1 MCRIRKCRQ
10 RQPIES
16 IEHLMN
22 SLEEVL
28 EYGSAVCLSMVEAF
42 ANPSAWSD
50 DARAY
55 LMTLVKSV

>member
-1 MCRIRKCRQ
+1 
-10 RQPIES
+10 
-16 IEHLMN
+16 MN

-42 ANPSAWSD
+42 GNPSAWSD
-50 DARAY
+50 DDRAY

>member
-1 MCRIRKCRQ
+1 M
-10 RQPIES
+10 
-16 IEHLMN
+16 L

-42 ANPSAWSD
+42 GNLSAWSD
-50 DARAY
+50 DDCAY